1 MFCFLKKFTKL
12 EFFLHFYTTGRDKF
26 QVCIVVLC
34 LRSRKQKS
42 LFACICQSDFEFSL
56 TTKEI
61 NPALNKKNTSNI
73 ENLALILISKQKQA
87 SNGDSCSGLSAR
99 TMHCPSVGSSR
110 LAELDVSHHV
120 LLCILE
126 CILCILMFSCVLF
139 SILASSKYS
148 CVFNCILVYSLN
160 VSDGGLKSRLWWLP
174 VLNASYAVE
183 DNALHNGATSLEVG

>member
-1 MFCFLKKFTKL
+1 
-12 EFFLHFYTTGRDKF
+12 
-26 QVCIVVLC
+26 
-34 LRSRKQKS
+34 
-42 LFACICQSDFEFSL
+42 
-56 TTKEI
+56 
-61 NPALNKKNTSNI
+61 
-73 ENLALILISKQKQA
+73 
-87 SNGDSCSGLSAR
+87 
-99 TMHCPSVGSSR
+99 MHCPSVGSSR
-110 LAELDVSHHV
+110 LAELGVSHV